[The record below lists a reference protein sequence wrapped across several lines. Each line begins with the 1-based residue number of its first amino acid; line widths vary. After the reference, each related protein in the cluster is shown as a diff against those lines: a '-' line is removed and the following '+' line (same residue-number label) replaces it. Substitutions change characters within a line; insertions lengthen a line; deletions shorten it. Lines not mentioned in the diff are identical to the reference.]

1 MNAYSKIAYAL
12 GFIPRLALVLA
23 LVLSQGAAA
32 GPVIA
37 QEGGPERVTA
47 TLDPNDLQI
56 QPALTEITTADSATR
71 GVVDVTINEGS
82 AGTNYGFDGY
92 LQLGFEG
99 RTRQRALVEPSL
111 SKLPPN
117 ATITNAT
124 FNFGLCGYY
133 DYIGE
138 ARTIT
143 FRRVTSPWHQS
154 LASWNHAPTTAEVI
168 GSKTFNT
175 PDLDPDDDG
184 NINYVAWYSID
195 LTSVV
200 NNWVKGVYP
209 NYGFMMTGAE
219 SLIHNNDTY
228 LLFCSNSTTEA
239 PYLSITYTTTAPT
252 LAAAPSALGFV
263 QDLGGPAPES
273 KSLKLSNNGS
283 TLFEWQAVASQP
295 WIQLNAISGQVGPG
309 SSQTIGVS
317 VNPSGLG
324 AGTHSGQITLTTT
337 TPGAAGFPSNIPVTL
352 SIADFDELTMLPLV
366 SKAGTTTQPPAA
378 TRDVVTL
385 IIGISEYLYLTDEGG
400 AAGERAGEW
409 GDVLYYAGL
418 DSTKERRTLSVFGL
432 HHAANESNCS
442 SGATGG
448 GGLVP
453 SSLPDAKNNILTLI
467 DSQATL
473 ENIQAAFAW
482 LDEHEGPN
490 TTVQIF
496 YSGHGGKTQDLD
508 GAADEPTDG
517 LDEFI
522 AAYDTNYVSGDYVN
536 VVTDDLLDTW
546 LSSLESTHVAVLLD
560 SCFSGGM
567 IGPSTVTRSGLIP
580 RGLPLPASAG
590 ASASTDPAIELA
602 ADLAKS
608 GRDIL
613 TASTVNEASY
623 EVDEL
628 QQGVFSY
635 YLMMALLDPNTDT
648 NHDTI
653 ISVQEAY
660 NYLSGRVSA
669 YVASFPDPQT
679 PQYYPGVTG
688 SVGLSWST
696 AATSPCK

>member
-71 GVVDVTINEGS
+71 GVVDVTIDENSPNTNDGFGTVLQMGFVGS
-82 AGTNYGFDGY
+82 K
-92 LQLGFEG
+92 
-99 RTRQRALVEPSL
+99 RQRVLIEPSL

-117 ATITNAT
+117 ATITSAKLRLNL
-124 FNFGLCGYY
+124 GGYQGY
-133 DYIGE
+133 QGE
-138 ARTIT
+138 RRTVK
-143 FRRVTSPWHQS
+143 FERVTSPWHQS
-154 LASWNHAPTTAEVI
+154 LATYNHKPSTAETVGTI
-168 GSKTFNT
+168 T
-175 PDLDPDDDG
+175 
-184 NINYVAWYSID
+184 INFVSPITGWYEVDI
-195 LTSVV
+195 TSVV
-200 NNWVKGVYP
+200 NNWVHGVYP
-209 NYGFMMTGAE
+209 NYGLLISSRE
-219 SLIHNNDTY
+219 SIITETNPDTEPILQFYANNTI
-228 LLFCSNSTTEA
+228 N
-239 PYLSITYTTTAPT
+239 PPHLSLTYTTTAPT

-385 IIGISEYLYLTDEGG
+385 IIGISEYLYLKDEGG
-400 AAGERAGEW
+400 AAGQRAGEW

-508 GAADEPTDG
+508 GAADEPTDN

-522 AAYDTNYVSGDYVN
+522 AAYDTNFDEIVGDYVN

-567 IGPSTVTRSGLIP
+567 IGPSAVTSSRLIR

-648 NHDTI
+648 SRDTI